1 MTIAL
6 PRVLLASAVLLVTTG
21 CTGSFGDSP
30 DEATSDGDSAS
41 HGEEAGEGSEAA
53 AAANGDGADTS
64 RSVAGGRDAARETL
78 VVVRPL
84 QVGPIRDEVVVSSK
98 VETRTEVTVFPKL
111 ANLPVTAVLVDE
123 GDHVKAGDVLMQLY
137 DTELRLAE
145 QTAKGRLD
153 ETAKEVERAAHK
165 VVEADHRISRAER
178 QAEKMQADLERF
190 EGLIDDGLVN
200 VQEVA
205 DLRLAAETSQD
216 DLQLESYARDDL
228 ALAHELT
235 SIRASQAQIEW
246 ERSKSDLA
254 HATVVSPTDGVVALR
269 DVDVGEL
276 STTSTAA
283 FRVVDLSEPLL
294 NLRVPQDALN
304 RLAKGQRVEVT
315 AVTNPDV
322 LFIGRVRT
330 VNPVLDQAT
339 GTVRVIVDLEFVPGL
354 VPGLFCEARIVTA
367 ARDEAFLVDKRAVLY
382 EDDQPVFYALSEG
395 GETVHKVPFQAGAST
410 PDSIEVIARADGS
423 GLASDL
429 QVVVVGQES
438 LKDGARV
445 KVRETAY

>member
-1 MTIAL
+1 
-6 PRVLLASAVLLVTTG
+6 VLLVTTG

-30 DEATSDGDSAS
+30 DEASSDTDAASLSETTGTEGEASDGA
-41 HGEEAGEGSEAA
+41 
-53 AAANGDGADTS
+53 GADTS
-64 RSVAGGRDAARETL
+64 RGVAGGRDAARETL

-123 GDHVKAGDVLMQLY
+123 GDHVKSGDVLMQLY
-137 DTELRLAE
+137 DNELRLAE

-165 VVEADHRISRAER
+165 VVEADHRIARAER

-205 DLRLAAETSQD
+205 DLRLAAENGRD
-216 DLQLESYARDDL
+216 DLQLETYARDDL

-254 HATVVSPTDGVVALR
+254 HATVVSPTDGVVAMR

-276 STTSTAA
+276 STTASAA

-294 NLRVPQDALN
+294 NLRVPQDALR

-315 AVTNPDV
+315 AVTNPDA
-322 LFIGRVRT
+322 LFTGNVRT

-339 GTVRVIVDLEFVPGL
+339 GTVRVIVDLDFVPGL

-382 EDDQPVFYALSEG
+382 EDDQPVFYALAVG
-395 GETVHKVPFQAGAST
+395 GETVDKVAFQAGAST
-410 PDSIEVIARADGS
+410 PDSIEVIARADGT
-423 GLASDL
+423 GLANDL